1 MDLGS
6 AAAGFFTG
14 LREGVEAA
22 LIVSIILAYLAQT
35 GNRHHFGKIW
45 TGTGV
50 ALLASV
56 IVGIVLFLTVGGLEE
71 PYEQIFEAAA
81 MFLAA
86 GVLTWMLFWM
96 RRQAR
101 SVKGQ
106 LQAAVD
112 RVLSSGSAWGLGLL
126 AFTAVI
132 REGIETSLF
141 LTGQLFAA
149 PTVPGAEG
157 RLSVLAG
164 ALLGLIAAA
173 VLGWLIYVG
182 ARRINYGTFFRLTGL
197 MLIFIAAGLLA
208 HAVHELVEIGAINVL
223 TQTAFDISA
232 ILPHEGEGATIGL
245 FLRALFGYTSTPEVI
260 TLLAYLAYLVPV
272 LVFYLRPVPIAKPAE
287 VKAALPGSDTIS
299 AG

>member
-1 MDLGS
+1 VDLGS
-6 AAAGFFTG
+6 VTAGFFTG

-35 GNRHHFGKIW
+35 GNRTHFSKIW
-45 TGTGV
+45 IGTGG
-50 ALLASV
+50 ALAVSV
-56 IVGIVLFLTVGGLEE
+56 VLGAVLFVTVGGLQE
-71 PYEQIFEAAA
+71 PYEQLFEAGA
-81 MFLAA
+81 MLLAA

-112 RVLSSGSAWGLGLL
+112 RVLSSGSAWGLAFL

-141 LTGQLFAA
+141 LTGQVFAA
-149 PTVPGAEG
+149 PTAGASAG
-157 RLSVLAG
+157 PLSILLG
-164 ALLGLIAAA
+164 ALLGLLTAA

-197 MLIFIAAGLLA
+197 ILIFIAGGLVA
-208 HAVHELVEIGAINVL
+208 HAVHELVEVGVITFA
-223 TQTAFDISA
+223 TQPAFDISGV
-232 ILPHEGEGATIGL
+232 LPDDAGVGL
-245 FLRALFGYTSTPEVI
+245 FLRALFGYSAAPELI
-260 TLLAYLAYLVPV
+260 TLAAYIGYVVPV
-272 LVFYLRPVPIAKPAE
+272 LVFYLRPVPIAKPSE
-287 VKAALPGSDTIS
+287 LAAPLPGVDTIS
-299 AG
+299 AR